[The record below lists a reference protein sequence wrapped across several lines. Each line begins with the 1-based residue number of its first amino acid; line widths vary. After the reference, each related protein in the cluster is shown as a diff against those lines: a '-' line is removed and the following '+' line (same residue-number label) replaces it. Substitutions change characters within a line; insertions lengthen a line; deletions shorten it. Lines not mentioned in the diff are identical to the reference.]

1 MVDKKKI
8 ESGVV
13 LILVSTIFTSLA
25 QLFLKFGA
33 NKFESSLPGLVTN
46 PFLILGLLLYG
57 VSGIFLIY
65 ALKHG
70 ELSALYPFF
79 SLSYVWVPI
88 LALIFLGEHMVFL
101 QWSGIVILIIG
112 LSFIRR
118 GVSSG

>member
-1 MVDKKKI
+1 MVDKKKTD
-8 ESGVV
+8 SGIV
-13 LILVSTIFTSLA
+13 LILVCTIFTSLA

-33 NKFESSLPGLVTN
+33 NNFESSFSGLVTN

-57 VSGIFLIY
+57 VGGLLLIY

-70 ELSALYPFF
+70 ELSTLYPFF

-88 LALIFLGEHMVFL
+88 LALIFLDEHMVFL